1 MSRKN
6 EKNCGWQ
13 NEKRSL
19 YYAHPKA
26 RFLNA
31 LFIRAAEKYKEM
43 IRDDPYD
50 DCVRAGQTIAER
62 LENGLMLTN
71 KEKTTE
77 FFVLFYLLKNDLK
90 KIEKLGEEAYEPLKN
105 ALTIEEHYIA
115 ERANL
120 AIRSIL
126 RKPDGEKLRRKFADV
141 KMVIDCKAK
150 LDTLLR
156 ELKGGRDL
164 NTETA
169 TPELAELA
177 ELAANSPYALK
188 LLINELSNQTGRNAL
203 HSFRI
208 VIVEALKEAA
218 WLLKNRGDEDKLN
231 IIINAFTQKLF
242 ETDKMKKK
250 EVEQAETIPSLSFS
264 SKSEAHHWQ
273 KAVDESRSTQE
284 SNSIGGFSISKFLAE
299 FKHRGSLKTMQMIE
313 KFLKDLREK
322 NNEEYDR
329 KLTSLICELKRA
341 LKLAAFFRPMW
352 ENIIRTYGP
361 LTERIP
367 LDVWRTEIER
377 AKESPDSDV
386 RVIGEEAEKCT
397 EPIDIA
403 RVFGYGEDIA
413 YDIIRCLGNLGE
425 PRALGILASATAEE
439 IQDKYKS
446 FRKAALRAIK
456 NILRAQFDLVK
467 GPEDL
472 KNWYDNCVRPLGDKL
487 SIAILRIDNSR
498 TAEDIKIEEAMI
510 DYIKWRMGQKGN
522 GL

>member
-1 MSRKN
+1 MISRKN

-13 NEKRSL
+13 NEKHSL
-19 YYAHPKA
+19 YHAHPKA
-26 RFLNA
+26 RFLNT
-31 LFIRAAEKYKEM
+31 LFIRAAEKYKEI

-50 DCVRAGQTIAER
+50 DCMRAGQTIAER

-115 ERANL
+115 ERASL
-120 AIRSIL
+120 ATHSIL
-126 RKPDGEKLRRKFADV
+126 RKPEGEKLRRKFADV
-141 KMVIDCKAK
+141 KMMIDCKAK
-150 LDTLLR
+150 LDTLLC

-188 LLINELSNQTGRNAL
+188 LLINELSNQTRRNAP

-231 IIINAFTQKLF
+231 SIINAFTQKLF

-264 SKSEAHHWQ
+264 SKSEAHHLQ

-284 SNSIGGFSISKFLAE
+284 SNSIGGFSFSKFLAE
-299 FKHRGSLKTMQMIE
+299 FKHRGSLKTMQIE
-313 KFLKDLREK
+313 EFLKDLREK

-367 LDVWRTEIER
+367 PDVWRAEIKR

-386 RVIGEEAEKCT
+386 RVIGKEAEKCT
-397 EPIDIA
+397 EPIGIA
-403 RVFGYGEDIA
+403 TVFDYGEGA
-413 YDIIRCLGNLGE
+413 ACNIICCLGNLGE
-425 PRALGILASATAEE
+425 PRALGILLSATAEK

-446 FRKAALRAIK
+446 LRRVALRAIK

-467 GPEDL
+467 GPEGL
-472 KNWYDNCVRPLGDKL
+472 KNWYDNCVGPLGDRL
-487 SIAILRIDNSR
+487 SIAILQIDNSR